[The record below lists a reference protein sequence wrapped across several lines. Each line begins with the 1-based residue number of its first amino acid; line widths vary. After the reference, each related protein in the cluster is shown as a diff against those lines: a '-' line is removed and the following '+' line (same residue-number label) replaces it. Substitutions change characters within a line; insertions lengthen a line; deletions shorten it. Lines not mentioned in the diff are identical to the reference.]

1 MTGRPVPRDLQ
12 ARIVDDLARG
22 HRSISSIADRHH
34 VPADLVFKLRDLHG
48 PGLADLSEAAKRLR
62 KPEPPVAPPAAPAEI
77 AALVAEVCPPAK
89 DPKPYRD
96 GLTGDE
102 RARCRAWA
110 ESRGLLDPAKRPAV
124 MLKRAVVE
132 SWRAEDCPDVS
143 ARTLEPVPEPV
154 QDAVATPDDGVVDA
168 SVVCGTCDV
177 PLPDPWGDSCPSC
190 GERFAPAVAGAAPE
204 QVKTAENPE
213 GDEQSGMHGTRELD
227 WHIQPKRPTN
237 CWDDWADLMVRAE
250 GVHSVSME
258 WDAAIGAVEMLRDA
272 LAEHE
277 HHESLVQRVRAA
289 IQPQGLHLTV
299 EQVRLILA
307 TVDEVA

>member
-62 KPEPPVAPPAAPAEI
+62 KPEPPVAPPAAPAKI
-77 AALVAEVCPPAK
+77 AELVAEVCPPAK

-102 RARCRAWA
+102 RAKCRAWA
-110 ESRGLLDPAKRPAV
+110 ESCGLLDPAKRPAV

-132 SWRAEDCPDVS
+132 AWRAEDCPDAS
-143 ARTLEPVPEPV
+143 ARPLEPVP
-154 QDAVATPDDGVVDA
+154 DAVATPDDGVVDA
-168 SVVCGTCDV
+168 SVVCGTCGV

-190 GERFAPAVAGAAPE
+190 GALFAPAVAGAAPE

-213 GDEQSGMHGTRELD
+213 GDEQSVALDTRELD
-227 WHIQPKRPTN
+227 WHIQPTQPPAP
-237 CWDDWADLMVRAE
+237 WHDWADLMVRAE
-250 GVHSVSME
+250 GVHAVSME
-258 WDAAIGAVEMLRDA
+258 WNAAIGAVEMLRDA

-277 HHESLVQRVRAA
+277 HREAMVQRIAEQLANFDGSPDSASVIARRILDAIEAA
-289 IQPQGLHLTV
+289 
-299 EQVRLILA
+299 
-307 TVDEVA
+307 

>member
-62 KPEPPVAPPAAPAEI
+62 KPEPPVAPPAAPAKI
-77 AALVAEVCPPAK
+77 AELVAEVCPPAK
-89 DPKPYRD
+89 DPKPYHD

-102 RARCRAWA
+102 RAKCRVWA
-110 ESRGLLDPAKRPAV
+110 ESCGLLEPAKHPGV
-124 MLKRAVVE
+124 MLRRAVVE
-132 SWRAEDCPDVS
+132 AWRAEDCPDAS
-143 ARTLEPVPEPV
+143 ARRLELAP
-154 QDAVATPDDGVVDA
+154 DAVATPDDGVVDA
-168 SVVCGTCDV
+168 SVVCGTCRA
-177 PLPDPWGDSCPSC
+177 PLPDGWGDSCPSC
-190 GERFAPAVAGAAPE
+190 GELFAPAVAGAAPE

-250 GVHSVSME
+250 GVHAVVRE
-258 WDAAIGAVEMLRDA
+258 WDMAIQHVEMLRDA
-272 LAEHE
+272 YAEHTHRE
-277 HHESLVQRVRAA
+277 AMVQRIAEQLANFDGSPDSASVIARRILDAIEAA
-289 IQPQGLHLTV
+289 
-299 EQVRLILA
+299 
-307 TVDEVA
+307 